1 MQAILLT
8 ELFQR
13 FRSRKTVVKT
23 SRQFE
28 ELYNRVSPHVN
39 LSIPHTISISSFKSR
54 EQSSR
59 VGKSFYPYVMSTM
72 IEVQTDNGH

>member
-8 ELFQR
+8 ELFTR

-28 ELYNRVSPHVN
+28 ELYNRVSLHVN
-39 LSIPHTISISSFKSR
+39 LSIPPTISISSFKSR
-54 EQSSR
+54 KPR
-59 VGKSFYPYVMSTM
+59 VAGLESLFTPTL
-72 IEVQTDNGH
+72 